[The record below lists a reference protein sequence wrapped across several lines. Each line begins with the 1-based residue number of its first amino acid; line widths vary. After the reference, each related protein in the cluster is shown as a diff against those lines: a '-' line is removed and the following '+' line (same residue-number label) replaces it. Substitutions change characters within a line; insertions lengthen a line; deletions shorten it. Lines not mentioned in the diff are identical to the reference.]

1 VGKNELSQ
9 IKEITSDLAVKLKR
23 RGITTIKALS
33 LMAVTDLKELGV
45 EEELARRILREAWAR
60 CGFGFITA
68 DQLEKVRKKQFLTT
82 GCKALDAIL
91 GGGVQTGEITELIGA
106 YGSGKTQTQ
115 FTILT
120 VNLGENPDIGAIFL
134 DSEDTFSNKRI
145 REIAK
150 ARGYDADS
158 ILKRTIV
165 VTAPASEQFM
175 ISVDEMPR
183 MINEKNIKLIF
194 LDSLIAPFRS
204 EYVGREILWY
214 RQQLI
219 NKLLRKLLNYATVF
233 NLAIV
238 VSNQVVARPEAVY
251 TTDIIAQNPPA
262 GGHIVA
268 HGCATRVYFRKA
280 GESKRIARIIDSS
293 WLPEAECVFKITEK
307 GIEDIEE
314 KTSKS

>member
-1 VGKNELSQ
+1 LKNELLQ
-9 IKEITSDLAVKLKR
+9 IKEITSDLAAKLKR
-23 RGITTIKALS
+23 RGITTLKALS
-33 LMAVTDLKELGV
+33 LLAVTDLQELGV
-45 EEELARRILREAWAR
+45 EQDLARRILREAWAK
-60 CGFGFITA
+60 CGFGFVTA
-68 DQLEKVRKKQFLTT
+68 DQLEKIRKKEFLTT
-82 GCKALDAIL
+82 GCKALDNIL

-120 VNLGENPDIGAIFL
+120 VNLGENPDMGAIFL
-134 DSEDTFSNKRI
+134 DSEDTFSTKRI

-165 VTAPASEQFM
+165 VTAPASEQFLVT
-175 ISVDEMPR
+175 VDEMPR
-183 MINEKNIKLIF
+183 MINEKNVKLIL

-219 NKLLRKLLNYATVF
+219 NKLLRRLLNYATIF
-233 NLAIV
+233 NLAV
-238 VSNQVVARPEAVY
+238 VVTNQVVARPEAVY
-251 TTDIIAQNPPA
+251 TTDVVAQNPPA

-268 HGCATRVYFRKA
+268 HGCSTRVYFRKA
-280 GESKRIARIIDSS
+280 SENKRIARIIDSS
-293 WLPEAECVFKITEK
+293 WLPEAECIFKITEK
-307 GIEDIEE
+307 GIEDVEE
-314 KTSKS
+314 KANRG